1 MTQFR
6 ATSIYIQQRTRRRLS
21 WIIKAIE
28 SPMSPDEMGDAFI
41 NEVIE
46 RLYPQVIETEKDVN
60 TAYQE
65 AEERLQKAL
74 NGNKD

>member
-1 MTQFR
+1 MIR
-6 ATSIYIQQRTRRRLS
+6 ADSIYVQSKTKRRLR

-74 NGNKD
+74 NGNKVE

>member
-1 MTQFR
+1 MIR
-6 ATSIYIQQRTRRRLS
+6 ADSIYIQSKTKRRLR